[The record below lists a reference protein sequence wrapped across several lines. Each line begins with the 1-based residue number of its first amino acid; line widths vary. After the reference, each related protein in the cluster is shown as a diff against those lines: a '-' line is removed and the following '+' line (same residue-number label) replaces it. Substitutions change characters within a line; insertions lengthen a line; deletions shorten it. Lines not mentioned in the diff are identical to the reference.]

1 MKRKENSRVLLVRI
15 QVGIAITEN
24 NMEVPKKFNKRTT
37 CISYPTFRYMS
48 KGNTKDVKGISA
60 LKEMYC
66 SIFHNSQDAETA

>member
-1 MKRKENSRVLLVRI
+1 MEND
-15 QVGIAITEN
+15 
-24 NMEVPKKFNKRTT
+24 MEVPKKFNKRTT
-37 CISYPTFRYMS
+37 CIRNPTFRYMS